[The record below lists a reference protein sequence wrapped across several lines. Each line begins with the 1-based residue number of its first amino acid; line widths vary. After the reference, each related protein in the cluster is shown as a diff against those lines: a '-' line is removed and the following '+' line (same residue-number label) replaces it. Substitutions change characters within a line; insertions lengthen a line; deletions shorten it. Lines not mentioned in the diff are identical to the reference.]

1 MDLRGLVVGAGNVA
15 QGYRATE
22 AALRQ
27 AEEERLNLQQLRM
40 AQAEREREEQFRRTM
55 PRSELGDTAPL
66 PGAPL
71 PSRPELRLPPAAPL
85 QEPRVVTPPAAP
97 AAGVRP
103 DLWET
108 RGPGEGDVP
117 YQPAAPQ
124 MYVGP
129 APAVVTPLQPSAA
142 VDPGVLNRAQQNFQ
156 MMALRLRDAQV
167 GLTNLQRAGASPSR
181 LAQQQRLIDRET
193 EQLAAARQGLER
205 ITSSGQAAPAASAA
219 PTVAPAAPA
228 IAPAAQQYDSRKT
241 QYDALMQQAAQANG
255 IDPVVFKRLI
265 GTESSFDPNA
275 VSPRGANFGL
285 GIAQIAAVHGLSD
298 EQRRDPNVA
307 IPFAA
312 QLFKQY
318 LDAAGGDYN
327 QAILRYKGASS
338 PTGVQAMAPVAQTIL
353 SGVTPTTA
361 AALPAAAPAA
371 AAPPAAAAAAPAA
384 AAGPMAT
391 ALQPPAGVREE
402 MSDEDVSRYYSVNPN
417 ALMADERYLDEDY
430 GTQRSI
436 AVDDYTA
443 QKANLDATYRS
454 VRQQLVAEYNT
465 RFNAGQA
472 RQAQEVVA
480 RIQQLD
486 EQYRSNTVQLG
497 TATRTALSGLDSKYR
512 LSRLAL
518 ATFSAVAQL
527 EWQNNPTAAA
537 QMMSYL
543 YGQPMQFRGTSD
555 GRFDMLMPDLQGRL
569 QVRGTFSRQQIAD
582 ALKTAGVAAYR
593 DAKAASA
600 EKVALERVKTE
611 GKVSEQQAQMIR
623 ELAGEAMRGRARL
636 AEITLQG
643 QQYKVQGDGNGG
655 VVIYRQDGQQ
665 VGIIDPRA
673 NQTVA
678 GPDGTPIPAAP
689 VIRWTAPR

>member
-1 MDLRGLVVGAGNVA
+1 
-15 QGYRATE
+15 
-22 AALRQ
+22 
-27 AEEERLNLQQLRM
+27 
-40 AQAEREREEQFRRTM
+40 
-55 PRSELGDTAPL
+55 
-66 PGAPL
+66 
-71 PSRPELRLPPAAPL
+71 
-85 QEPRVVTPPAAP
+85 
-97 AAGVRP
+97 
-103 DLWET
+103 
-108 RGPGEGDVP
+108 
-117 YQPAAPQ
+117 
-124 MYVGP
+124 
-129 APAVVTPLQPSAA
+129 
-142 VDPGVLNRAQQNFQ
+142 
-156 MMALRLRDAQV
+156 
-167 GLTNLQRAGASPSR
+167 
-181 LAQQQRLIDRET
+181 
-193 EQLAAARQGLER
+193 
-205 ITSSGQAAPAASAA
+205 
-219 PTVAPAAPA
+219 
-228 IAPAAQQYDSRKT
+228 
-241 QYDALMQQAAQANG
+241 
-255 IDPVVFKRLI
+255 
-265 GTESSFDPNA
+265 
-275 VSPRGANFGL
+275 
-285 GIAQIAAVHGLSD
+285 
-298 EQRRDPNVA
+298 
-307 IPFAA
+307 
-312 QLFKQY
+312 
-318 LDAAGGDYN
+318 
-327 QAILRYKGASS
+327 
-338 PTGVQAMAPVAQTIL
+338 
-353 SGVTPTTA
+353 
-361 AALPAAAPAA
+361 
-371 AAPPAAAAAAPAA
+371 
-384 AAGPMAT
+384 
-391 ALQPPAGVREE
+391 

-600 EKVALERVKTE
+600 QQAALERVKTE
-611 GKVSEQQAQMIR
+611 GKVTEEQAKMIR
-623 ELAGEAMRGRARL
+623 ELATKAMEIRGRIG
-636 AEITLQG
+636 EIEAQG
-643 QQYKVQGDGNGG
+643 RTYEVRADGAGSM
-655 VVIYRQDGQQ
+655 VLFSRDGRQ

-678 GPDGTPIPAAP
+678 GPDGTPIPAPP
-689 VIRWTAPR
+689 VIRWTASR